1 MLAETVPAVGSRRAK
16 EPLLAVVLDHAHA
29 RFFEVTDTGATELTG
44 LRSPR
49 MRGGKFHSDRQGG
62 PGWGEKEF
70 HQRRREEE
78 RRHYRAIA
86 RRLAMLDRSRG
97 ARGFVVAGPGRAA
110 TAFRR
115 SLPPPLAER
124 VLSTARLNPLE
135 VSPVAVH
142 FATRAARR
150 AAQLARE
157 QALVAAVIEGV
168 GRGVAAIGI
177 REVLAALER
186 RQVRTL
192 LVARDFARQGYRCAA
207 SNRLVLGKAECVEG
221 GGVIRE
227 PDIVAAAV
235 AEGRRQDADVVVV
248 GDSRLAERID
258 KIAALLRY
266 PV

>member
-1 MLAETVPAVGSRRAK
+1 MFADTLQAVGSARA

-29 RFFEVTDTGATELTG
+29 RFFEVTDAGATELTG

-62 PGWGEKEF
+62 PGWGEKGF
-70 HQRRREEE
+70 HQRRHEEE

-86 RRLAMLDRSRG
+86 RRLAILDRSRHS
-97 ARGFVVAGPGRAA
+97 RGFIVAGPGRAA

-115 SLPPPLAER
+115 CLPPALAER
-124 VLSTARLNPLE
+124 VVSTARMNPLE
-135 VSPVAVH
+135 ASAGAVH
-142 FATRAARR
+142 FASRGARR

-157 QALVAAVIEGV
+157 QALVAAAIEGV

-192 LVARDFARQGYRCAA
+192 LVARDFARPGYRCAG
-207 SNRLVLGKAECVEG
+207 SGRLVLGKAECVEPG
-221 GGVIRE
+221 GIIRE
-227 PDIVAAAV
+227 PDVIRAAMSDA
-235 AEGRRQDADVVVV
+235 RRQDADVVVV

-258 KIAALLRY
+258 RIAALLRY
-266 PV
+266 PM